1 LDTKNPAMQELVNG
15 APKLLDYLGEE
26 SLAHFHGLQK
36 ILNHNNIPFTIN
48 PRLVRGLDYYNRT
61 VFEWVSDKLGAQGTV
76 CAGGRY
82 DGMVEMF
89 GGKSTPA
96 VGFGMGVE
104 RLVLLMKDAAEPE
117 QPAQCD
123 VYLVHQGEQAG
134 LQAFVLAERIRDAGL
149 DVVLHCAASNGGGSF
164 KTQMKKADASG
175 AAFAVIMGDDE
186 IANNVATV
194 KAMREADAGAQQ
206 NTVPFDDVVD
216 YVVDQIIGDHDCG
229 HDHGPGGH
237 VHHHH

>member
-1 LDTKNPAMQELVNG
+1 M
-15 APKLLDYLGEE
+15 
-26 SLAHFHGLQK
+26 
-36 ILNHNNIPFTIN
+36 
-48 PRLVRGLDYYNRT
+48 
-61 VFEWVSDKLGAQGTV
+61 
-76 CAGGRY
+76 
-82 DGMVEMF
+82 
-89 GGKSTPA
+89 
-96 VGFGMGVE
+96 
-104 RLVLLMKDAAEPE
+104 
-117 QPAQCD
+117 
-123 VYLVHQGEQAG
+123 HQGEQAG

-175 AAFAVIMGDDE
+175 AAFAVILGDDE
-186 IANNVATV
+186 IANHVATV